1 MHTIKKIYGGFCKLE
16 ETITLIL
23 LSGIT
28 ILVFVSALMRHFKM
42 PLNWAQDV
50 ALVAFAWLIFIGS
63 DIAIRQSGLI
73 GIDILTKRFPA
84 TVRKLLDI
92 IFKILILVFLCIL
105 VYNGIL
111 MTIQS
116 WSRMITTLNISYSWV
131 YLSVPVCSLFMIISL
146 IVKLIE
152 RIKTPADQ
160 EIAHEEGRDLA

>member
-1 MHTIKKIYGGFCKLE
+1 
-16 ETITLIL
+16 
-23 LSGIT
+23 
-28 ILVFVSALMRHFKM
+28 
-42 PLNWAQDV
+42 
-50 ALVAFAWLIFIGS
+50 
-63 DIAIRQSGLI
+63 
-73 GIDILTKRFPA
+73 
-84 TVRKLLDI
+84 
-92 IFKILILVFLCIL
+92 
-105 VYNGIL
+105 